1 MLKRRQQIG
10 PCYAM
15 FPSVEILSDQCDC
28 KLALSITAAV
38 QAQWHTTAGLL
49 SALCDHR
56 RAGAVIG
63 EARSAVQH

>member
-1 MLKRRQQIG
+1 
-10 PCYAM
+10 M

-38 QAQWHTTAGLL
+38 QAQWHTAGLL